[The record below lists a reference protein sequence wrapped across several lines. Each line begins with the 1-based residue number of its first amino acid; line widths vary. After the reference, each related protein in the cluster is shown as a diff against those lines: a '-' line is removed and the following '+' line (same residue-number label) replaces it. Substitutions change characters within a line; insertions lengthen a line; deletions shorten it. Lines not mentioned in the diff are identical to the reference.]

1 MNLVTGETSE
11 RALDDVNAEF
21 PMIAPHVMGQKN
33 RFAYLHAIPH
43 EIPATFDALLKV
55 DIHTGKTERY
65 DYGPG
70 VYGSEAPFAAR
81 PGATEEDDGYVMTFV
96 TDTADWSSR
105 CLVFDAK
112 HISDGPVATVHIPF
126 RVPAGFHATWMDASE
141 WA

>member
-1 MNLVTGETSE
+1 
-11 RALDDVNAEF
+11 
-21 PMIAPHVMGQKN
+21 MIAPHVMGQKN
-33 RFAYLHAIPH
+33 RFAYLQAIPH

-81 PGATEEDDGYVMTFV
+81 PGATEEDDGYLMTFV

-112 HISDGPVATVHIPF
+112 CISDGPVATVHIPF